1 MSVST
6 AQVSQIGPV
15 IAKALRDRT
24 LLSKLLT
31 EPKQT
36 LLDMNVPIPPEQAV
50 TILESDE
57 HRSFFVLPIMTDAE
71 VQTLK
76 NSLDSIHPNRLA
88 RSRVLIKAME
98 DPDYKMRLFQ
108 EPKAVLK
115 AEGMT
120 IPDAVHLTVLE
131 NSAEHLYI
139 VIPAVHQHHHSH

>member
-76 NSLDSIHPNRLA
+76 NSLDSIHPNRLV

-98 DPDYKMRLFQ
+98 DPAYKIRLFQ

-115 AEGMT
+115 EEGMT

-139 VIPAVHQHHHSH
+139 VIPAVHHHSH